1 MISGED
7 QRRFDEITR
16 QLHTTDPEFV
26 ARTGTGDPPRHSRI
40 LIGAGVLLWAA
51 VPALAFVGGWVAAMV
66 SGVVLAVAGVL
77 VLKARR
83 W

>member
-7 QRRFDEITR
+7 HRRLEEIAR
-16 QLHTTDPEFV
+16 QLRTTDPEFV
-26 ARTGTGDPPRHSRI
+26 ARMGSESPPRRGRI